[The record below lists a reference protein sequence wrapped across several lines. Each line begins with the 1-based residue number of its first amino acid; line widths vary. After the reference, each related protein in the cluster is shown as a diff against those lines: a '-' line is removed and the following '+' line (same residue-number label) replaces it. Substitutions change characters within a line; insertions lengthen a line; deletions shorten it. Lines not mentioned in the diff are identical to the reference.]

1 MHGRSAEIGHE
12 EIAAGIMYLRR
23 HYPTMYKRFETSWN
37 ELYNSHVGH
46 LNRETRR
53 SLR

>member
-1 MHGRSAEIGHE
+1 MLDEEAQFHE
-12 EIAAGIMYLRR
+12 EIAAGILYLRR
-23 HYPTMYKRFETSWN
+23 HYPTMYRLFETAWN
-37 ELYNSHVGH
+37 ELYESHAGH